1 MEKSDIFALGTGQS
15 GAIGF
20 KNNSYYWI
28 KGSSKYSEIMK
39 GHWTE
44 ETRNTATYPRLTTT
58 DNSNNFQNST
68 FWMYKTNR
76 FDLKRIQVTYDLPQS
91 VLGQSFV
98 NSLSIYANADD
109 LLILSKERKH
119 MEMNV
124 GSSPQC
130 RFFNIGLKASF

>member
-1 MEKSDIFALGTGQS
+1 
-15 GAIGF
+15 
-20 KNNSYYWI
+20 
-28 KGSSKYSEIMK
+28 MK